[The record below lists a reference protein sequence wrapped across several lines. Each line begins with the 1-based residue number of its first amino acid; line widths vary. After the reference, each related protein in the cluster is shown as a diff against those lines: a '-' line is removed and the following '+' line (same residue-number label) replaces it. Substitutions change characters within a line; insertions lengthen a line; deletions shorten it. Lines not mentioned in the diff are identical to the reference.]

1 MEAKYVEVRQKNTE
15 ILNLSGGSLDG
26 KRDLK
31 DIQNVE
37 LTECSDLMK
46 NGELWVESNRI
57 KEDS

>member
-15 ILNLSGGSLDG
+15 ILNFSGGNLDG

-37 LTECSDLMK
+37 LTECSD
-46 NGELWVESNRI
+46 S
-57 KEDS
+57 